1 MADAGEPPPRT
12 WTFLT
17 NHARLLILVA
27 RDPQVRVRDLAQ
39 QAGITE
45 RAAQG
50 ILGDLGQAGFL
61 DRQRVGRRT
70 QYSVHPDVG
79 FRHPLEAGHEVGE
92 LLQLFVGDGAGARDV
107 R

>member
-1 MADAGEPPPRT
+1 MPETPSTSART
-12 WTFLT
+12 WTLLT

-27 RDPQVRVRDLAQ
+27 RDPHSRVRDLAA

-50 ILGDLGQAGFL
+50 ILADLEAAGFL

-70 QYSVHPDVG
+70 AYAVHPEIG

-92 LLQLFVGDGAGARDV
+92 LLGLFLRDAPPSPS
-107 R
+107 

>member
-1 MADAGEPPPRT
+1 VIELPPPPART
-12 WTFLT
+12 WTLLT

-27 RDPQVRVRDLAQ
+27 RDPHSRVRDLAA

-50 ILGDLGQAGFL
+50 ILSDLERAGFL
-61 DRQRVGRRT
+61 DRRRVGRRT
-70 QYSVHPDVG
+70 EYAVHPDVG

-92 LLQLFVGDGAGARDV
+92 LLALFLPDISKPPR
-107 R
+107 